1 MQETA
6 NKNKRIE
13 RSKTIKNRDIP
24 LLSSIYS
31 IMQEIESL
39 EYRGDRRYK
48 MMFSTTQTIS
58 GMPGG
63 GQPKGL
69 DDYMAQADD
78 LFEKMDVQIAVYYKQ
93 LKQAQD
99 ILNAIESVNM
109 RAFVRRQYVDQ
120 LDKRIIMRDLNMSE
134 WAYRQARESVEQAQD
149 MAHVIWHDRYIVESG
164 AKENK
169 NPS

>member
-1 MQETA
+1 MQEA
-6 NKNKRIE
+6 ASKSKRIE
-13 RSKTIKNRDIP
+13 KSKTIKNRDIP

-39 EYRGDRRYK
+39 QYRGDRRYK
-48 MMFSTTQTIS
+48 MMFSTGQSIS

-69 DDYMAQADD
+69 DDFMAQADD
-78 LFEKMDVQIAVYYKQ
+78 LFERMDAQIAEYYKQ

-99 ILNAIESVNM
+99 ILNAIKSVTM

-120 LDKRIIMRDLNMSE
+120 LDKRVIMRDLNMSE
-134 WAYRQARESVEQAQD
+134 WAYRQARECVEQARD
-149 MAHVIWHDRYIVESG
+149 MAHVVWHERYIVEQET
-164 AKENK
+164 KEK
-169 NPS
+169 